1 MMQRFFRYMS
11 SSCTSL
17 MLGLLLFTTS
27 ASAKYSDE
35 DLMAVYLYRF
45 ALLSDWQETGV
56 PSRPLEFC
64 VTEESDVALRLQDI
78 VLSKPE
84 LATYDNIGEHS
95 DSSICHILYVDKADE
110 QAVAQLKLDYPH
122 ALLVGTN
129 KAFIQCGGMIAFVKV
144 NNRIKPMISR
154 ENIEPSQ
161 IKLRA
166 QLLSIAILASEA

>member
-1 MMQRFFRYMS
+1 MMHRFFQCLS
-11 SSCTSL
+11 SRSILT
-17 MLGLLLFTTS
+17 LGLLFFTSS

-56 PSRPLEFC
+56 STHPLEFC

-78 VLSKPE
+78 ILSKPE
-84 LATYDNIGEHS
+84 SATYDNIGENS
-95 DSSICHILYVDKADE
+95 DSSICHILYVDEADE
-110 QAVAQLKLDYPH
+110 KTVTQLKLDYPH

-166 QLLSIAILASEA
+166 QLLSVSILASEA

>member
-1 MMQRFFRYMS
+1 MILRLFQRLSRRS
-11 SSCTSL
+11 ILT
-17 MLGLLLFTTS
+17 LGLIIFSCS
-27 ASAKYSDE
+27 ALAKYSDE

-56 PSRPLEFC
+56 STQPLEFC
-64 VTEESDVALRLQDI
+64 VTEESDVALRLRDI

-84 LATYDNIGEHS
+84 TATYDNIS
-95 DSSICHILYVDKADE
+95 QNPTSSICHILYVEGVDE
-110 QAVAQLKLDYPH
+110 QQVTQLKLDYPH
-122 ALLVGTN
+122 ALLVGSN

-154 ENIEPSQ
+154 ENVEPSQ

-166 QLLSIAILASEA
+166 QLLSVAILASEA